1 MEKYKI
7 LISSHIWVIS
17 ELDDIMETLSDL
29 DWLNEE
35 GKKVRTKIWIKTRKE
50 SRKETR
56 EEKMLRIMN
65 DDWDRYDDWTQNYLI
80 SNIDSM
86 NDFSKNFIKSK
97 IELWK

>member
-1 MEKYKI
+1 
-7 LISSHIWVIS
+7 
-17 ELDDIMETLSDL
+17 METLSDL
-29 DWLNEE
+29 DLLNEE

-65 DDWDRYDDWTQNYLI
+65 DDWDRYDDWTKNYLI

-97 IELWK
+97 IEL